1 MRSPGQKLDERVAR
15 SRAGWS
21 RFLAIGVAA
30 TLALGACGGSIATGA
45 PAASSGPA
53 ASGQPSAAPA
63 SAAPEGPTA
72 GGTLYLLNPGQ
83 QFDQVDPQRV
93 YTGEDMA
100 FFSGTIYRS
109 LTAYKFSADN
119 PTASKLAPDLA
130 TDTGTATDGGKT
142 WAFTLRDGVTFQDGS
157 PITCADVA
165 YGISRTFA
173 TDVTTQGPTYAIAY
187 LDIPTDKDG
196 SSSYKGPYKG
206 TGQALY
212 DKAVTCSADGKT
224 ITFHLNQPL
233 GDWNYATTLGMFPV
247 PKAADTGETYGTPT
261 ALPVSSGPYMVQS
274 YTTGNGGKM
283 ILVRNPKWNQ
293 ASDPYR
299 HAYPDKWEVD
309 FGVDPK
315 VIDQRLIQSS
325 GNDTTAMEYA
335 GLQPENLDIVFT
347 DPKTPNPQFASR
359 AISAYDPY
367 VYYYWIDTTK
377 VPNVKIRQAMAVAL
391 DRSAILKVRGGD
403 FYGTM
408 ADGLIKPNVG
418 VDYAPTGLWDS
429 LLGQKIPDSGDTAY
443 AKQLIAESG
452 QAAPA
457 LTFDYGQTPTG
468 DKLAAI
474 VISSLGAAGFQVT
487 PNPIE
492 GGEYYSVVSGKGAH
506 EFGSA
511 GWGGDWS
518 RASTVIPPL
527 LTVKGGSDLSRLDD
541 PAYNAQVAAALAE
554 TDVTK
559 QSADWQAL
567 NKLASQNMYTIP
579 AFFCT
584 TQRLAGTKVGGVYLW
599 GPYGAWPY
607 GDMYVKP

>member
-1 MRSPGQKLDERVAR
+1 MVRMRTQTRVLTL
-15 SRAGWS
+15 S
-21 RFLAIGVAA
+21 FAA
-30 TLALGACGGSIATGA
+30 MLVVGACSGSAT
-45 PAASSGPA
+45 SSP
-53 ASGQPSAAPA
+53 AAPA
-63 SAAPEGPTA
+63 SAAASVAAGASAAPSAAAASSGPTA
-72 GGTLYLLNPGQ
+72 GGTLYLLTSAQ
-83 QFDQVDPQRV
+83 QWDQVDPQRA

-100 FFSGTIYRS
+100 FFGGTIYRS
-109 LTAYKFSADN
+109 LEAFTYSADN
-119 PTASKLAPDLA
+119 NTAAKLTPDLA
-130 TDTGTATDGGKT
+130 TDLGTATDGGKT

-157 PITCADVA
+157 PITCADMK
-165 YGISRTFA
+165 YSISRTFA
-173 TDVTTQGPTYAIAY
+173 TDVINQGPTYAIQY
-187 LDIPTDKDG
+187 LDIPSDKDG

-212 DKAVTCSADGKT
+212 DKAVECSADNKT
-224 ITFHLNQPL
+224 ITFHLNAPL

-247 PKAADTGETYGTPT
+247 PKAADTGETYGTSNV
-261 ALPVSSGPYMVQS
+261 LPVSSGPYMVQS

-283 ILVRNPKWNQ
+283 ILVRNPKWSQ

-335 GLQPENLDIVFT
+335 GLQPENLNTVFS
-347 DPKTPNPQFASR
+347 DPKTPTAQFSTR
-359 AISAYDPY
+359 AISAYDVY
-367 VYYYWIDTTK
+367 VRYFWIDTTK
-377 VPNVKIRQAMAVAL
+377 IPNVKIRQAMAVAL
-391 DRSAILKVRGGD
+391 DRAAIRKVYGGD

-418 VDYAPTGLWDS
+418 VDYSATGLWDS
-429 LLGQKIPDSGDTAY
+429 LLGKQIPDSGDTAY

-452 QAAPA
+452 QPAPT
-457 LTFDYGQTPTG
+457 LTYDYAQTPTA
-468 DKLAAI
+468 DKAAAI
-474 VISSLGAAGFQVT
+474 VISSLQAAGFKVT

-492 GGEYYSVVSGKGAH
+492 RGKYYSVVFGKSAH
-506 EFGSA
+506 EFGYA
-511 GWGGDWS
+511 GWGADWP

-527 LTVKGGSDLSRLDD
+527 LTVKGGWDLSRLDD
-541 PAYNAQVAAALAE
+541 SAYNAQVAAALAE
-554 TDVTK
+554 TDATK

-579 AFFCT
+579 AFFDI

-599 GPYGAWPY
+599 GPYGSWPY
-607 GDMYVKP
+607 GDMYVQQ